1 MAAFSHFGFASVS
14 TDTGHISTNGSWA
27 LNQPEKIIDWGWRAM
42 HGTVELAK
50 QIVSAYYSADIQYSY
65 YAACSTGGRQGLK
78 EIQRF
83 PDDFDGVLAGAPAW
97 WTNHLQTWTTW
108 IAQQNLPETEAK
120 HISAYQYAAIVA
132 EVKSQCDPQDGV
144 ADNIIQSPDTCK
156 FDYDRL
162 LCSAANTNT
171 SICLTPTQLETLQKL
186 YTPYVEDDNFVFPG
200 FALGADPSL
209 LTLTPN
215 QLGYGF
221 LQWFIYNDTSY
232 TYQDFSYADVVA
244 ADRVDPGDATAD
256 QFDISAFRARGG
268 KLIMYHGWEDM
279 AIPAG
284 STPYYYHA
292 TQEAMPDV
300 DLDNF
305 YRLFL
310 IPGMGH
316 CAGSKVAP
324 WYIGGGSQIGGVKN
338 VNYSVPGYMD
348 AEHDAVLALMRWV
361 EEGEAPEKII
371 ATKYDNDTAP
381 NVLRQR
387 PICVSPKV
395 ARYKGKGN
403 VDDAES
409 WTCEA
414 T

>member
-14 TDTGHISTNGSWA
+14 TDTGHISMNGSWA

-50 QIVSAYYSADIQYSY
+50 QIVSAYYTADIQYSY

-83 PDDFDGVLAGAPAW
+83 PGDFDGVLAGAPAW

-108 IAQQNLPETEAK
+108 IAQQNLPETEPK
-120 HISAYQYAAIVA
+120 HISASQYAAIVN
-132 EVKSQCDPQDGV
+132 EVKAQCDPQDGV
-144 ADNIIQSPDTCK
+144 TDGIIQSPDTCQL
-156 FDYDRL
+156 DYDG
-162 LCSAANTNT
+162 LCSAENTNT
-171 SICLTPTQLETLQKL
+171 STCLTPVQLSTLQKL
-186 YTPYVEDDNFVFPG
+186 YNPYIEDGNFVFPG

-232 TYQDFSYADVVA
+232 TYENFSYADVVA
-244 ADRVDPGDATAD
+244 ADRVDPGDATAE
-256 QFDISAFRARGG
+256 QFDISAFRNRGG

-279 AIPAG
+279 AIPTG

-292 TQEAMPDV
+292 TQDAMPDV
-300 DLDNF
+300 DLDDF

-361 EEGEAPEKII
+361 EEGKAPEKII
-371 ATKYDNDTAP
+371 ATKFDNDTAP
-381 NVLRQR
+381 NVVRQR
-387 PICVSPKV
+387 PLCVYPRV
-395 ARYKGKGN
+395 AKYDGKGT
-403 VDDAES
+403 VDEAES
-409 WTCEA
+409 WTC
-414 T
+414 